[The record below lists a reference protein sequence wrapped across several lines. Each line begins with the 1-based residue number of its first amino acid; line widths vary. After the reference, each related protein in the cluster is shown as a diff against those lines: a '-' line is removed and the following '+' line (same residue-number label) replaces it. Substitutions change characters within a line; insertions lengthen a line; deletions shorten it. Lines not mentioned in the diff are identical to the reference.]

1 MKRWTSFAPAFALV
15 VGLVACSNSGTGS
28 TLPTGVQQTVGQAVC
43 DAQAKVLD
51 LVGMVQAS
59 SLQSKADLATQL
71 QLLQS
76 QLSTQADSLDS
87 NGQGAAAT
95 EVRKVADA
103 VGRLATAVNGSEPG
117 AVVTAAAQAADA
129 IRRVPGC
136 PSSSPSA

>member
-71 QLLQS
+71 QLLQT
-76 QLSTQADSLDS
+76 QLNSQADSLDS
-87 NGQGAAAT
+87 NGQGAINTMNSAG
-95 EVRKVADA
+95 K
-103 VGRLATAVNGSEPG
+103 SEPG